1 MASAPVAYTV
11 DRSEQLIATVTGTG
25 DGGVE
30 NGLRNR
36 NARQQRWNARRA
48 QCTAFL
54 RSDRR
59 GLRHITRGF
68 LDSGC

>member
-1 MASAPVAYTV
+1 MASVPVAYTV

-36 NARQQRWNARRA
+36 NAWQQ
-48 QCTAFL
+48 
-54 RSDRR
+54 
-59 GLRHITRGF
+59 
-68 LDSGC
+68 